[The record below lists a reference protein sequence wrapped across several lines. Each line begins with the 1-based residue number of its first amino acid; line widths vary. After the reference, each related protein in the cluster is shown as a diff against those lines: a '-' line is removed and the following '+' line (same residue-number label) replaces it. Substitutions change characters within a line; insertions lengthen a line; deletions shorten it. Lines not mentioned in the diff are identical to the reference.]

1 MQEELT
7 CAELV
12 ERITDYLEGA
22 MTPGEVSRVREH
34 LAGCDGCTAHL
45 EQMRTALR
53 LLRAQPPERASDA
66 LETQLAGVFRDWA
79 RERTGP

>member
-1 MQEELT
+1 VTELT

-22 MTPGEVSRVREH
+22 MTPDEVSRVRAH
-34 LAGCDGCTAHL
+34 LSMCDGCTAHL

-53 LLRAQPPERASDA
+53 LLRAQPPERASRA
-66 LETQLAGVFRDWA
+66 LEDRLAGVFHDWA
-79 RERTGP
+79 RERTEP

>member
-1 MQEELT
+1 MREELT

-22 MTPGEVSRVREH
+22 MAPGEVSRVREH
-34 LAGCDGCTAHL
+34 LASCDGCTAHL
-45 EQMRTALR
+45 EQMQTALR
-53 LLRAQPPERASDA
+53 LLEAQPRERASRG
-66 LETQLAGVFRDWA
+66 LEDRLAAVFREWA